1 MRSKDRKNDRDELC
15 LMAKARS
22 NAYSSSEALLLERRT
37 ERSTT
42 IERVTYF
49 GNRNKVEPSRV
60 GKEANASL
68 KCMDP

>member
-1 MRSKDRKNDRDELC
+1 MPPKGRKNDRDEPN
-15 LMAKARS
+15 LMAKARR
-22 NAYSSSEALLLERRT
+22 NAYSSSEALLRERRT

-49 GNRNKVEPSRV
+49 GNRNEVEPSRV
-60 GKEANASL
+60 GKEAYAFP